1 MRISQK
7 LNFDSP
13 YENLKEGDLVHAGN
27 IMIDK
32 DTETICNEPGLI
44 DYYLHGVNAKIVGHI
59 ECNEEFL

>member
-32 DTETICNEPGLI
+32 DTETI
-44 DYYLHGVNAKIVGHI
+44 
-59 ECNEEFL
+59 